1 MTDTLATV
9 ASQSD
14 PGELGPSAAPAAA
27 TAPAAA
33 AKPPAPD
40 APRGTYEQR
49 RQAQDQAAAGDAPP
63 PPSADQQQPP
73 SGAQGEKVKVGEY
86 EIDAETLGEMMRRQA
101 VEDQRRLTLPPAPE
115 AYEAKLPAD
124 LKLPGGQT
132 YVFDQS
138 DPSLVAARQLA
149 HARGWTQSDFSDALG
164 IFASHIS
171 GQEAALAERSAAEVA
186 KAGVNAPQRVDA
198 VGRFITA
205 EMGEA
210 DGKQIRS
217 LIVTDSMLRFMERV
231 MSKISSQGAA
241 SFTQSHRAAPENSPI
256 PGYANMTFEQRREA
270 QDRNAARRR

>member
-1 MTDTLATV
+1 MTDVTH
-9 ASQSD
+9 SD
-14 PGELGPSAAPAAA
+14 PGELGPSITPAPAPAPAAPK
-27 TAPAAA
+27 PAAS
-33 AKPPAPD
+33 PAPD
-40 APRGTYEQR
+40 APPRGTYEQR
-49 RQAQDQAAAGDAPP
+49 RQAQDQAAAGDAP

-86 EIDAETLGEMMRRQA
+86 EISAEELAGMMTRQA

-115 AYEAKLPAD
+115 AYEAKLPVD

-132 YVFDQS
+132 YTFDQK
-138 DPSLVAARQLA
+138 DPSLIAARNLA
-149 HARGWTQSDFSDALG
+149 HQKGWSQQDFSEALG

-186 KAGVNAPQRVDA
+186 KAGANAPQRVDA
-198 VGRFITA
+198 VGKWITG
-205 EMGEA
+205 MVGEA

-231 MSKISSQGAA
+231 MTKVSSQGAA
-241 SFTQSHRAAPENSPI
+241 SFSQSHRVAPESSPI